1 LDKTALKH
9 NVAQFRPLIPSTT
22 KLCAVVKS
30 NAYGH
35 GLMDFTREVVAAG
48 VDFLAVDSVVEGL
61 RLREEGIKLPILI
74 LGYTLPEKLREAIEA
89 DLSLAV
95 SHFEGLQEIINLAK
109 ADKTFGAGEL
119 VPKIHIKVDT
129 GMHRQGFMLNSA
141 NRLLKILSES
151 MISDEKGYRK
161 NQVIKIEGLF
171 THFAAAKDPKFPQET
186 QKQLDEF
193 KKWAALFAEAG
204 IKPILHAAAT
214 SGTILFPE
222 SHFDMVRIGI
232 GLYGLWPSTETQIF
246 AEKKL
251 SLKPVLSW
259 KTIVSE
265 VKKLPEGGGV
275 GYEFTETLPANSR
288 IVICPIGYW
297 HGFPWALSGIGKVL
311 IGGERC
317 KIVGRVSMDMI
328 IVDVTHL
335 KKVAIGDEV
344 VLIGGQAGV
353 NENGHDDYISAQE
366 IAGLMNASWY
376 ELVTRL
382 NPLIKKIIV

>member
-1 LDKTALKH
+1 MAEIIKNTIQKKQTKGLRTWIELDKTALKH
-9 NVAQFRPLIPSTT
+9 NIAQFRSLIASKV

-35 GLMDFTREVVAAG
+35 GLMDFTKEVVAVG

-141 NRLLKILSES
+141 NRLLKIIGES

-171 THFAAAKDPKFPQET
+171 THFADTKDP
-186 QKQLDEF
+186 
-193 KKWAALFAEAG
+193 
-204 IKPILHAAAT
+204 
-214 SGTILFPE
+214 
-222 SHFDMVRIGI
+222 
-232 GLYGLWPSTETQIF
+232 
-246 AEKKL
+246 
-251 SLKPVLSW
+251 
-259 KTIVSE
+259 
-265 VKKLPEGGGV
+265 
-275 GYEFTETLPANSR
+275 
-288 IVICPIGYW
+288 
-297 HGFPWALSGIGKVL
+297 
-311 IGGERC
+311 
-317 KIVGRVSMDMI
+317 
-328 IVDVTHL
+328 
-335 KKVAIGDEV
+335 
-344 VLIGGQAGV
+344 
-353 NENGHDDYISAQE
+353 
-366 IAGLMNASWY
+366 
-376 ELVTRL
+376 
-382 NPLIKKIIV
+382 